1 MAEKGEILSDRLF
14 PHRFPPHHPP
24 HTHKHTD
31 PESGR
36 YGADGTLAG
45 EQLVGNVLDDP
56 QFLAVSQLRTAHRVA
71 NGASYHEEGIF
82 TIPTQL
88 LLQVRSIF
96 SF

>member
-14 PHRFPPHHPP
+14 PHRFPPPITPP
-24 HTHKHTD
+24 HTHTD